1 MIVIFSFAAQ
11 QVYYILCS
19 RISNMAYLKQHM
31 HAHCIEEKNLKFL
44 SIYIILSIAADEV
57 QCKA

>member
-11 QVYYILCS
+11 LVYYILCS

-31 HAHCIEEKNLKFL
+31 HAYYIEEKNLKFL
-44 SIYIILSIAADEV
+44 SIYIILF
-57 QCKA
+57 